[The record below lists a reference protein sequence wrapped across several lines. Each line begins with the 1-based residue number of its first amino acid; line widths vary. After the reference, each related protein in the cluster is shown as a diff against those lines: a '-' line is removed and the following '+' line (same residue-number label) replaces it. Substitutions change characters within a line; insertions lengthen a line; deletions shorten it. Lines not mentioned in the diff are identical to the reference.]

1 MYGCLWVVWST
12 WSAID
17 SRFPRVASLTS
28 SLSYCRVRTRAPIFG
43 SVALPTRVAAGE
55 HGLAVVD
62 SLRLPQF
69 WWCFV
74 SDGMARRD
82 SRKIF
87 VSGLKQ
93 LGRTQI
99 TILSERASCR
109 SAGHRRQRTGAPAR
123 AACLA
128 GATIE
133 QQMSHLIV

>member
-1 MYGCLWVVWST
+1 MIVCGLFGALGVQSI
-12 WSAID
+12 AD
-17 SRFPRVASLTS
+17 SPGVASLTS
-28 SLSYCRVRTRAPIFG
+28 SLGYCRVRTRAPIFG
-43 SVALPTRVAAGE
+43 SVALPTRIAAGE

-62 SLRLPQF
+62 SLRLLQF

-109 SAGHRRQRTGAPAR
+109 SVGHNDRGRELLLVLR
-123 AACLA
+123 AWQELR
-128 GATIE
+128 
-133 QQMSHLIV
+133 